1 MRTILLLS
9 GLLIAAPGFAQPL
22 TNLER
27 ERALSE
33 LHAGRKLL
41 LDAVAGLSEAQWNFK
56 PGPDR
61 WSVAEVAEHITLAED
76 FLFNASQ
83 QILTSPA
90 TPEKKAE
97 VQGKDEIVLTKT
109 LDRSRKGTAPEPLVP
124 SHKWA
129 SHQDMMEQFKKSR
142 DRTIA
147 YISSTPDELR
157 SHFYKHPAYDL
168 LDAYQWLLFMAAHSE
183 RQHSTAQGSE
193 GRPEFSEDVT
203 ARLYCRTT
211 ISERHAILPA
221 AS

>member
-1 MRTILLLS
+1 MRTKLLLLS
-9 GLLIAAPGFAQPL
+9 LLITAPGFAQPL

-56 PGPDR
+56 PAPDR

-90 TPEKKAE
+90 APERKAE
-97 VQGKDEIVLTKT
+97 VQGKDELVLTKT

-129 SHQDMMEQFKKSR
+129 SHQEMIEQYKKSR

-147 YISSTPDELR
+147 YISSTQDELR

-183 RQHSTAQGSE
+183 RH
-193 GRPEFSEDVT
+193 
-203 ARLYCRTT
+203 
-211 ISERHAILPA
+211 ILQLKEVKADPNFPKM
-221 AS
+221 

>member
-1 MRTILLLS
+1 
-9 GLLIAAPGFAQPL
+9 LITVPGFAQPL
-22 TNLER
+22 THDER

-56 PGPDR
+56 PAPER

-83 QILTSPA
+83 QILTAPA

-129 SHQDMMEQFKKSR
+129 SHQEMMEQYKKSR
-142 DRTIA
+142 DRAIA
-147 YISSTPDELR
+147 YVASTQDELR

-183 RQHSTAQGSE
+183 RH
-193 GRPEFSEDVT
+193 
-203 ARLYCRTT
+203 
-211 ISERHAILPA
+211 ILQLKEVKADPNFPKM
-221 AS
+221 

>member
-9 GLLIAAPGFAQPL
+9 SLLITASGFAQPL

-56 PGPDR
+56 AAPDR

-83 QILTSPA
+83 QILTTPA

-129 SHQDMMEQFKKSR
+129 SHQEMMEQYKKSR

-147 YISSTPDELR
+147 YVASTQDELR

-183 RQHSTAQGSE
+183 RH
-193 GRPEFSEDVT
+193 
-203 ARLYCRTT
+203 
-211 ISERHAILPA
+211 ILQLKEVKADPNFPKM
-221 AS
+221 

>member
-1 MRTILLLS
+1 MRTILLLPS
-9 GLLIAAPGFAQPL
+9 LLITVPGFAQPL
-22 TNLER
+22 THDER

-56 PGPDR
+56 PAPER

-83 QILTSPA
+83 QILTAPA

-129 SHQDMMEQFKKSR
+129 SHQEMMEQYKKSR

-147 YISSTPDELR
+147 YVASTQDELR

-183 RQHSTAQGSE
+183 RH
-193 GRPEFSEDVT
+193 
-203 ARLYCRTT
+203 
-211 ISERHAILPA
+211 ILQLKEVKADPNFPKM
-221 AS
+221 

>member
-1 MRTILLLS
+1 MRTILLVS
-9 GLLIAAPGFAQPL
+9 SLLITATGFAQPL
-22 TNLER
+22 THDER

-56 PGPDR
+56 PAPDR

-97 VQGKDEIVLTKT
+97 VQGKDELVLTKT

-129 SHQDMMEQFKKSR
+129 SHQEMIEQYKKSR
-142 DRTIA
+142 DRA
-147 YISSTPDELR
+147 ISYVASTQDELR
-157 SHFYKHPAYDL
+157 SHFYKHPAFDL
-168 LDAYQWLLFMAAHSE
+168 LDAYQWLLFMAVHSE
-183 RQHSTAQGSE
+183 RH
-193 GRPEFSEDVT
+193 
-203 ARLYCRTT
+203 
-211 ISERHAILPA
+211 ILQLKEVKADPNFPKM
-221 AS
+221 

>member
-1 MRTILLLS
+1 MRTILLVS
-9 GLLIAAPGFAQPL
+9 SLLITAPGFAQPL

-56 PGPDR
+56 PAPDR
-61 WSVAEVAEHITLAED
+61 WSVSEVAEHITLAED

-129 SHQDMMEQFKKSR
+129 SHQEMIEQYKKSR

-147 YISSTPDELR
+147 YVSTTQDELR

-183 RQHSTAQGSE
+183 RH
-193 GRPEFSEDVT
+193 
-203 ARLYCRTT
+203 
-211 ISERHAILPA
+211 ILQLKEVKADPNFPKM
-221 AS
+221 

>member
-1 MRTILLLS
+1 MRAILLLS
-9 GLLIAAPGFAQPL
+9 SLLITASGFAQPL

-61 WSVAEVAEHITLAED
+61 WSVAEVAEHITRAED
-76 FLFNASQ
+76 FLFNVSQ
-83 QILTSPA
+83 QMLTSPA
-90 TPEKKAE
+90 TPEKKSE

-109 LDRSRKGTAPEPLVP
+109 LDRSQKATAPEPLVP
-124 SHKWA
+124 SHKWS
-129 SHQDMMEQFKKSR
+129 SHQEMIEQYKKSR

-147 YISSTPDELR
+147 YIASTQDELR
-157 SHFYKHPAYDL
+157 SHFYKNPAYDL

-183 RQHSTAQGSE
+183 RH
-193 GRPEFSEDVT
+193 
-203 ARLYCRTT
+203 
-211 ISERHAILPA
+211 ILQLKEVKADPNFPKM
-221 AS
+221 

>member
-1 MRTILLLS
+1 MRTIVLLS
-9 GLLIAAPGFAQPL
+9 SLLIAAPSFAQPL
-22 TNLER
+22 THDER

-76 FLFNASQ
+76 FLLNASQ
-83 QILTSPA
+83 QILTTPA
-90 TPEKKAE
+90 TPDKKAE
-97 VQGKDEIVLTKT
+97 VQGKDEMILTKT

-129 SHQDMMEQFKKSR
+129 SQQEMIEQYKKSR

-147 YISSTPDELR
+147 YVASTQDELR
-157 SHFYKHPAYDL
+157 
-168 LDAYQWLLFMAAHSE
+168 
-183 RQHSTAQGSE
+183 
-193 GRPEFSEDVT
+193 
-203 ARLYCRTT
+203 
-211 ISERHAILPA
+211 
-221 AS
+221 

>member
-9 GLLIAAPGFAQPL
+9 SLLISAPGFAQPL
-22 TNLER
+22 TNIER
-27 ERALSE
+27 ERAMSE

-41 LDAVAGLSEAQWNFK
+41 LDAVDGLSEAQWTFK
-56 PGPDR
+56 PAPDR

-83 QILTSPA
+83 QILTTPA
-90 TPEKKAE
+90 TPDKKAE

-124 SHKWA
+124 THHWTT
-129 SHQDMMEQFKKSR
+129 HQEMIEQYKKSR

-147 YISSTPDELR
+147 YIASTQDELR

-183 RQHSTAQGSE
+183 RH
-193 GRPEFSEDVT
+193 
-203 ARLYCRTT
+203 
-211 ISERHAILPA
+211 ILQLKEVKADPNFPKM
-221 AS
+221 

>member
-9 GLLIAAPGFAQPL
+9 SLLITAPGFAQPL
-22 TNLER
+22 TNMER

-56 PGPDR
+56 PAPDR

-129 SHQDMMEQFKKSR
+129 SHQEMMEQYKKSR

-147 YISSTPDELR
+147 YVSSTQDELR
-157 SHFYKHPAYDL
+157 AHFYKHPAYDL

-183 RQHSTAQGSE
+183 RH
-193 GRPEFSEDVT
+193 
-203 ARLYCRTT
+203 
-211 ISERHAILPA
+211 ILQLKEVKADPNFPKM
-221 AS
+221 

>member
-9 GLLIAAPGFAQPL
+9 SLLITAPGFAQPL
-22 TNLER
+22 TNIER
-27 ERALSE
+27 ERAMSE

-56 PGPDR
+56 PAPER

-83 QILTSPA
+83 QILTTPA

-97 VQGKDEIVLTKT
+97 VQGKDEMILTKT

-129 SHQDMMEQFKKSR
+129 SHQEMMEQYKKSR

-147 YISSTPDELR
+147 YVSSTQDELR

-183 RQHSTAQGSE
+183 RH
-193 GRPEFSEDVT
+193 
-203 ARLYCRTT
+203 
-211 ISERHAILPA
+211 ILQLKEVKADPNFPKM
-221 AS
+221 

>member
-1 MRTILLLS
+1 
-9 GLLIAAPGFAQPL
+9 LITAPGFAQPL

-56 PGPDR
+56 PGPER

-76 FLFNASQ
+76 YLFNASQ

-129 SHQDMMEQFKKSR
+129 SHQEMIEQYTKSR

-147 YISSTPDELR
+147 YISSTQDELR

-183 RQHSTAQGSE
+183 RH
-193 GRPEFSEDVT
+193 
-203 ARLYCRTT
+203 
-211 ISERHAILPA
+211 ILQLKEVKADPNFPKM
-221 AS
+221 